1 MESEHYIRSLKKYGP
16 VSEGMSAYL
25 HTVLMSD
32 HYQKNQQLALSECSH
47 GHYPLL
53 INGAVRLFTEID
65 ENLSEH
71 TLAFWFKDDF
81 IATLADKPLLH
92 QSNLHLEFLQDSQ
105 ITSIP
110 EKHVLSLL
118 RHFREAPKTLQQY
131 HLEQQAQL
139 LEQLLIRNSMA
150 APERYKTV
158 LRLQPAIARIAT
170 VRNIASYLGIDER
183 TLSRIRSGR

>member
-1 MESEHYIRSLKKYGP
+1 MESEHYIQSLKKYGP

-25 HTVLMSD
+25 HTVLMRHD
-32 HYQKNQQLALSECSH
+32 YRKNQRLALNEFTNR
-47 GHYPLL
+47 HYPLL
-53 INGAVRLFTEID
+53 TGGAIRLFTEMD

-71 TLAFWFKDDF
+71 TLSFWFKNDF
-81 IATLADKPLLH
+81 IATLGNKPLLH
-92 QSNLHLEFLQDSQ
+92 QTNLHLEFLQDSQ
-105 ITSIP
+105 VMSIP

-118 RHFREAPKTLQQY
+118 RHFREAPKTFQQY

-150 APERYKTV
+150 APERYKAV

-170 VRNIASYLGIDER
+170 VRDMASYLGIDER